1 MPELDPFEIRVA
13 AAVHAI
19 ADRADTR
26 VDAAAVARESV
37 GQRPVWSVA
46 WSWLQVPLPA
56 TMLLVLALTL
66 ALVVG
71 VALVGA
77 LRDRPSLLAP
87 LPTPTGEM
95 SAAPSP
101 TGDGTGVA
109 HVTGSGT
116 FSIVSPG
123 TTAEVGDGT
132 QIRGYV
138 ATSAVVA
145 NDPRATGTG
154 TLHLDIDTHGRVGSE
169 WGTYRL
175 ETADGAWEG
184 DLGGGSWSDGNASD
198 VVGYLVGSGDY
209 EGYSLYVDVRSSGSA
224 MELEGIIFP
233 GPPPGP

>member
-26 VDAAAVARESV
+26 VDAAAVARETV

-46 WSWLQVPLPA
+46 RSWLQVPLPA
-56 TMLLVLALTL
+56 GMLLVLALTL
-66 ALVVG
+66 AVLTG
-71 VALVGA
+71 VAVVGA
-77 LRDRPSLLAP
+77 LWDRPSLLAP
-87 LPTPTGEM
+87 LP
-95 SAAPSP
+95 SP
-101 TGDGTGVA
+101 TTEVTIAPRPAGGGRA
-109 HVTGSGT
+109 FAYVTGTGT

-123 TTAEVGDGT
+123 TTVEVGDGT

-145 NDPRATGTG
+145 TDPRATGTG
-154 TLHLDIDTHGRVGSE
+154 TLQLDLDTHGRVGSE

-175 ETADGAWEG
+175 EAAEGAWEG
-184 DLGGGSWSDGNASD
+184 ALAGGTWSDGSVSD
-198 VVGYLVGSGDY
+198 VTGFLVGSGDY
-209 EGYSLYVDVRSSGSA
+209 EGSTFYVDIRSSGLA
-224 MELEGIIFP
+224 LELEGIIFP